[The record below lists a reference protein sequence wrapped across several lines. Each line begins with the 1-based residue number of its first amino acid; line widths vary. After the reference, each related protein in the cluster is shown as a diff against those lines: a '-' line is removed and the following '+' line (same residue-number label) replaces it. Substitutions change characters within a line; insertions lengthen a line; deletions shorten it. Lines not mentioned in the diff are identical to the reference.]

1 MGDKTELAS
10 VAMVAHD
17 GTPALVDIGMTLGM
31 LPADAPA
38 VFVGDKLAAKI
49 PMKLVHPVAA
59 AIFTLLGIATLP
71 GAGAQLG
78 V

>member
-10 VAMVAHD
+10 VAMVAH
-17 GTPALVDIGMTLGM
+17 
-31 LPADAPA
+31 
-38 VFVGDKLAAKI
+38 AKI